1 MKYCYWKGRNIMDK
15 KPWTNKR
22 AQRRQAH
29 NVFATTLEVAASAA
43 ATLVE
48 EGSSAEE
55 FQTDFIAQLLD
66 EAKRHRS
73 LAAAIE
79 LIAKNNGDSIYD
91 DEGEDITVSLKEEF
105 KTKVH

>member
-1 MKYCYWKGRNIMDK
+1 MDK
-15 KPWTNKR
+15 KIFTTSR
-22 AQRRQAH
+22 AERRQAH
-29 NVFATTLEVAASAA
+29 NVFATTLEVAAAAA
-43 ATLVE
+43 ATLVV
-48 EGSSAEE
+48 EGTSAEE

-73 LAAAIE
+73 LADALE
-79 LIAKNNGDSIYD
+79 LIAKNSGGSIYD

>member
-1 MKYCYWKGRNIMDK
+1 MDK
-15 KPWTNKR
+15 KVWTTKR
-22 AQRRQAH
+22 SERRQAH

-48 EGSSAEE
+48 EGSAAEE

-73 LAAAIE
+73 LAAALE
-79 LIAKNNGDSIYD
+79 LIAKNNSDSIYD
-91 DEGEDITVSLKEEF
+91 EDGEDIAVSLSEEF